1 MTTRSGAAWVSVLSN
16 TALIA
21 LKLFA
26 AIVTGSIALLT
37 EAFQSIIDL
46 LASTIALL
54 SIRRAE
60 QPPDEDHTYGH
71 EKAENLA
78 AAFEGV
84 LILGGAGLIIYEAA
98 GRLADPPELE
108 SLGVGIV
115 VIAVTIVINLVV
127 SAFLSRRARHFG
139 SPALEG
145 DAAHLF
151 TDALSSIGVLV
162 GLIAVAITDEVVF
175 DAIAAIL
182 VALAII
188 YTGVRI
194 VARSGRV
201 LVDEAPPPEELDR
214 IEAAIAAAAIPEMI
228 GYHKLRA
235 RRAGRRRW
243 MDLHVQ
249 FRDGTSLER
258 AHEAAHQLRDVIRG
272 AGPRRGRPDPRRAGE
287 LGARD
292 GRQPASL
299 GRVAQRLD
307 HPSLRSG

>member
-1 MTTRSGAAWVSVLSN
+1 MTATRSGAAWVSVLSN

-46 LASTIALL
+46 LASTVALI

-60 QPPDEDHTYGH
+60 QPPDEDHPYGH

-84 LILGGAGLIIYEAA
+84 LILVGAGIIIYEAA
-98 GRLADPPELE
+98 RRIAEPPQLE
-108 SLGVGIV
+108 SLGVGIA

-127 SAFLSRRARHFG
+127 SAFLSRRAREFN

-151 TDALSSIGVLV
+151 TDALSSVGVLA
-162 GLIAVAITDEVVF
+162 GLVLVAVTDEPVL

-182 VALAII
+182 VALVII

-194 VARSGRV
+194 VSRSGRE
-201 LVDEAPPPEELDR
+201 LADEAPPPEELDR
-214 IEAAIAAAAIPEMI
+214 IEATIAAAAIPGMV

-235 RRAGRRRW
+235 RRAGRRQW
-243 MDLHVQ
+243 IDLHVQ
-249 FRDGTSLER
+249 FRSGTSLEE
-258 AHEAAHQLRDVIRG
+258 AHEGAHRLRDAIS
-272 AGPRRGRPDPRRAGE
+272 AE
-287 LGARD
+287 LGGADVLIHVEPETSAREME
-292 GRQPASL
+292 GSP
-299 GRVAQRLD
+299 
-307 HPSLRSG
+307 LRWGEAGGDVRSD